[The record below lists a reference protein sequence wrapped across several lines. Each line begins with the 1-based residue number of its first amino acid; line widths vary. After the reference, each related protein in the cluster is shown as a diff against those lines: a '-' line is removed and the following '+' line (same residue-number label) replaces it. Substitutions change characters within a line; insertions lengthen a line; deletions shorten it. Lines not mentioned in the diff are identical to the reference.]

1 MAVKK
6 CPNCGK
12 WTMFET
18 PTGRECGKCGF
29 AVTASIYDGED

>member
-6 CPNCGK
+6 CPNCGN

-18 PTGRECGKCGF
+18 PTGRECSKCGF